1 MLNVLRRCVAV
12 ALVTLTTVFLAGR
25 AGAASYTW
33 TGADGATGNWS
44 SATNWTAPGAP
55 TSAGTT
61 DLVFANNASGQISS
75 NNIANPF
82 IMNSLTFNSGLP
94 AVSVTGSTLTFNG
107 GSAKEVFQNSANPVS
122 IGQSLYWGQSAWLYI
137 SGSGTGDLTIGTLAF
152 NDQGFSRVRNT
163 AAFNVILPNVSV
175 PGPRTADINNDMP
188 AATGKQI
195 TIGSV
200 SFTTVGATPVLELFG
215 VGKTEITG
223 QLIPVTGAA
232 GSVNFNPSTNG
243 TVLLSNP
250 AGAFVGTVD
259 GTFGSAG
266 GTINLGGATH
276 QIRDLTFYGA
286 NATNGTVAVRNFYL
300 DYGTVNVAMTDGA
313 GYAGNLIKR
322 DITNNDSSINTAF
335 SHTGV
340 TRLIA
345 SNITLQNNGTANQSN
360 IEFDVVPRNGE
371 DSCLILDN
379 AATNNA
385 NRISD
390 TKSIAMSGGQLV
402 LVGNA
407 SAATQEDMG
416 PVTVSRQAAIQVDAA
431 AGGVA
436 SLTGDSLTRSN
447 YGTLYVAGDSLGSAA
462 AGNVGQVKFDTAPAM
477 TAGTPGTTSA
487 PVVPWVTGYP
497 YYWNNPSGNWFA
509 DMLTYDAARGFRPLA
524 VGEYVANSPATGGG
538 ANNRLANNVS
548 TTWNLAGAS
557 VSMKSLAM
565 VPSGNGTYTL
575 GGIAS
580 ETLTIT
586 DGIIVSGR
594 SNQVTANVISVANLT
609 FGPNSVTG
617 YEGIIHAYNGTTTT
631 INSNIIDNAG
641 NAVSLTKAGPGT
653 LVLRGANAMGS
664 TLRINEGSVTVDG
677 NSSTTVS
684 NVIIDSILS
693 GSLDVVAGSTVT
705 TTGSGTVLYVKRPLN
720 QTATSGGGTINLSGN
735 VYVTNAAVGT
745 QSQTTF
751 GANMNLG
758 AATRT
763 LTVDNGPSDPDLIM
777 NGAISSS
784 GGGLVKAGA
793 GQMRLTGSNSYNGPT
808 TVSAGSLYLYG
819 ASGTIASSSSVTVP
833 GTTTALPVLY
843 LDNSGGNNNDRVG
856 DVPVNLTYGS
866 NGRGAATLKVAGNPS
881 VATTEHIGTISF
893 EGFNMIS
900 LDAQAGGATRL
911 TAVGLNRQN
920 RGVLLIAGGSSLSG
934 GGTLGAPAA
943 AKVAQFGLDSAPTLV
958 GSGPAGSHT
967 VGVYPFAFGCG
978 RPDDW
983 GSRWTGPDAGG
994 LLTYDGTTNS
1004 FRILNRSTEYET
1016 ATLTANENMW
1026 ASFNVTSDI
1035 TIQSFTCNNSSVTG
1049 SAGRTLAISSG
1060 LIDNVSGY
1068 DQTTISV
1075 PFLTFGNGTTG
1086 YEGIINTYS
1095 FAGGSGRT
1103 YVTSLIQDNAGN
1115 ATALTVAGAGL
1126 LTLTANSTY
1135 TGPTTLLAGTTLING
1150 APTGT
1155 SSYTVYSGATL
1166 GGTGTINAPVTVQA
1180 GGTLNPGASVGTLT
1194 MNSQPVNLNGTLLIE
1209 LSGATTDWLKNV
1221 GALALGA
1228 NSALTF
1234 SFTDAF
1240 LPGQFYAF
1248 ANYTSLSGTFG
1259 TITGMPSNRYIDY
1272 NYLGGNQIA
1281 LVPEPGA
1288 CLLLGLAAAAALR
1301 RRARRG

>member
-1 MLNVLRRCVAV
+1 MLNVLRRCAAV
-12 ALVTLTTVFLAGR
+12 GLVTLTTVFLAGR
-25 AGAASYTW
+25 AGAATFTW
-33 TGADGATGNWS
+33 TGGDGATGNWS
-44 SATNWTAPGAP
+44 SASNWTAPGAP

-61 DLVFANNASGQISS
+61 DLVFANNTSGQISS

-82 IMNSLTFNSGLP
+82 IMNSMTFNSGLP
-94 AVSVTGSTLTFNG
+94 ALSVTGSTLTFNG
-107 GSAKEVFQNSANPVS
+107 GSAKEIFQSSANPVS
-122 IGQSLYWGQSAWLYI
+122 LGQSLYWGQSAWLYI

-200 SFTTVGATPVLELFG
+200 SFTTVGATPVFELFG

-243 TVLLSNP
+243 TVLLSNA

-286 NATNGTVAVRNFYL
+286 NATTGTVAVRNFYL

-322 DITNNDSSINTAF
+322 DITNGDSSINTAF

-345 SNITLQNNGTANQSN
+345 SDITLQNNGTANQSS
-360 IEFDVVPRNGE
+360 IEFDVVPQNGE
-371 DSCLILDN
+371 DSRLILSN
-379 AATNNA
+379 TAANNA
-385 NRISD
+385 NRIND
-390 TKSIAMSGGQLV
+390 TKSVTLNGGQLL

-416 PVTVSRQAAIQVDAA
+416 PVTVSRQAALIIGAA

-447 YGTLYVAGDSLGSAA
+447 YGTLFVGGNSLGAVAA
-462 AGNVGQVKFDTAPAM
+462 ANVGQVKFDTAPAM
-477 TAGTPGTTSA
+477 TTGTLGTTSA
-487 PVVPWVTGYP
+487 PLVPWVAGTPGDWTGYS
-497 YYWNNPSGNWFA
+497 SGNWYG
-509 DMLTYDAARGFRPLA
+509 DMLTYEAGRGFRTLA
-524 VGEYVANSPATGGG
+524 ASEYVLNSPATGGG
-538 ANNRLANNVS
+538 ANNRLAINTT
-548 TTWNLAGAS
+548 TTWNLTGAN
-557 VSMKSLAM
+557 VSMKSLAI
-565 VPSGNGTYTL
+565 VPAGNGTYTL

-586 DGIIVSGR
+586 DGVIVSGR
-594 SNQVTANVISVANLT
+594 SNQAPVNVISVANLT

-617 YEGIIHAYNGTTTT
+617 YEGIIHAYNGATTT
-631 INSNIIDNAG
+631 INSNIINNGA

-653 LVLRGANAMGS
+653 VTLKGTNVIGS
-664 TLRINEGSVTVDG
+664 TLRINEGSITVDG

-684 NVIIDSILS
+684 NVIIDSVMN
-693 GSLDVVAGSTVT
+693 GSLDVITGSSVT
-705 TTGSGTVLYVKRPLN
+705 TTGTGTVLYVKRPLN
-720 QTATSGGGTINLSGN
+720 QAATSGGGTINLSGD
-735 VYVTNAAVGT
+735 VYVTNAAASIQG
-745 QSQTTF
+745 SQTTF

-763 LTVDNGPSDPDLIM
+763 FTVDNGISDPDLIVS
-777 NGAISSS
+777 GAI
-784 GGGLVKAGA
+784 GGTGGLTKVGA
-793 GQMRLTGSNSYNGPT
+793 GQMRLTGTNGYSGAT
-808 TVSAGSLYLYG
+808 TVSASSLSLYG
-819 ASGTIASSSSVTVP
+819 ASGTAVPSASVTADW
-833 GTTTALPVLY
+833 GTGLT
-843 LDNSGGNNNDRVG
+843 LDSSGGNNSNRLG
-856 DVPVNLTYGS
+856 NSAPVTLRGS
-866 NGRGAATLKVAGNPS
+866 ELRILGNSTASTPTQEDSGAITLNGQ
-881 VATTEHIGTISF
+881 TTIT
-893 EGFNMIS
+893 
-900 LDAQAGGATRL
+900 LDAAGGGVTSL
-911 TAVGLNRQN
+911 TADNFSRALGGNAML
-920 RGVLLIAGGSSLSG
+920 RGDSLGS
-934 GGTLGAPAA
+934 AA
-943 AKVAQFGLDSAPTLV
+943 AANVGQMFLSTAPTLV
-958 GSGPAGSHT
+958 GAGALGST
-967 VGVYPFAFGCG
+967 SAPILPFLFG
-978 RPDDW
+978 DTNIAAT
-983 GSRWTGPDAGG
+983 GSRESGC
-994 LLTYDGTTNS
+994 LVTYDTNGFRLLSRTTEMTGTLAAGVNWFSTGGNLTSTTAINSLFVQHSASITGNAGTT
-1004 FRILNRSTEYET
+1004 
-1016 ATLTANENMW
+1016 LTI
-1026 ASFNVTSDI
+1026 TS
-1035 TIQSFTCNNSSVTG
+1035 G
-1049 SAGRTLAISSG
+1049 AIMHA
-1060 LIDNVSGY
+1060 SGY
-1068 DQTTISV
+1068 DPLTISV
-1075 PFLTFGNGTTG
+1075 PQLTFGNNPVTG
-1086 YEGIINTYS
+1086 YEGIVYVNRVGNGTTTISSAIVDNGGNAVALTKAGGGFLALSGATDNTYS
-1095 FAGGSGRT
+1095 GPTTVTAGT
-1103 YVTSLIQDNAGN
+1103 LYVNKN
-1115 ATALTVAGAGL
+1115 HAGAG
-1126 LTLTANSTY
+1126 AF
-1135 TGPTTLLAGTTLING
+1135 
-1150 APTGT
+1150 
-1155 SSYTVYSGATL
+1155 TVLYGATL
-1166 GGTGTINAPVTVQA
+1166 GGTGTINAPVTVQV

-1194 MNSQPVNLNGTLLIE
+1194 MNSQPVTLNGTLLIE

-1221 GALALGA
+1221 GNLTLGA

-1248 ANYTSLSGTFG
+1248 ANYTSRSGTFG

-1301 RRARRG
+1301 RRVRRG